1 MMPHKM
7 TYEKVRAILKA
18 DVDNPLALMD
28 SIQKNNEAIDK
39 ALKDY
44 KDYEFEKWGVVEPP
58 LARLLSEPA
67 VQYQKAM
74 VYKHPEVQETLELIL
89 DFIKTDTVV
98 TNINQYKVRRP
109 VSKNMGEKIIK
120 NDSL

>member
-1 MMPHKM
+1 
-7 TYEKVRAILKA
+7 
-18 DVDNPLALMD
+18 
-28 SIQKNNEAIDK
+28 
-39 ALKDY
+39 
-44 KDYEFEKWGVVEPP
+44 
-58 LARLLSEPA
+58 LLSEPA